1 MNIFNMEHVI
11 GTINGHG
18 VLTRCVT
25 MFHSMGWQNAMPV
38 NIHVS
43 AHLLTAMV
51 LTANKKAS
59 DA

>member
-1 MNIFNMEHVI
+1 MEHVI